1 MADNLFKKALYFT
14 DVHFGRSG
22 NNPQALLDNIEFLDW
37 AVDLARTRGCETF
50 IFGGDWHDNRH
61 SIHVSTMHASLDG
74 LQKINDG
81 FERSYFIP
89 GNHDLFYRDRRDVS
103 SIEFA
108 RHLPNI
114 NILRNPKT
122 IGGVTFL
129 PWLVGD
135 EMRTLKSSLKKSRY
149 CFAHLEVPGF
159 LMNAKVEMP
168 DSPHAVQ
175 PDAFASQDLVFT
187 GHFHMRQ
194 TKGNIVYTG
203 NTMPFNFSDNWD
215 DERGVMILEWGK
227 DPEFVSWP
235 DQPLFRTMRLSDMLN
250 APTKF
255 LARKLTARV
264 SLDIEVS
271 YEEASFLR
279 DNFVRDYGL
288 RKVELVHQ
296 QKTEAVEGELT
307 GDVTFQSVDQIVVDG
322 LLSVESKG
330 YSPEMLVEIYKA
342 LPAL

>member
-1 MADNLFKKALYFT
+1 MLFKKALYFT
-14 DVHFGRSG
+14 DIHYGRSA
-22 NNPQALLDNIEFLDW
+22 NSPVFLKDNEEFLDW
-37 AVDLARTRGCETF
+37 AIDYGRSKGCETF
-50 IFGGDWHDNRH
+50 IFGGDWFDNRH
-61 SIHVSTMHASLDG
+61 SIHLQTMNSALNG

-81 FERSYFIP
+81 FQQSFFIP
-89 GNHDLFYRDRRDVS
+89 GNHDLFHRDSRNIS
-103 SIEFA
+103 SMA
-108 RHLPNI
+108 VT
-114 NILRNPKT
+114 RNLSKVKLVDRPTT
-122 IGGVTFL
+122 IDGVTFL

-296 QKTEAVEGELT
+296 QKTEVVEGELT

-342 LPAL
+342 LPTL